1 MADPSSPV
9 VIIFSFQFITVLSA
23 LAYIKTESIKQPSI
37 YICTNRNA
45 SNTRHLELIATY
57 LVPWC
62 EAKGYRC
69 KILFIDDSWSS
80 IPTPDLVITP
90 RIDHRLSVA
99 FVDQLRPPVLVETG
113 ESIGVEPRLY
123 TFKARHQ
130 RRKILERYQAEPYM
144 KAIVQAHVVS
154 VSSCHQDRL
163 RSLLQICADVKLS
176 MAQSATAMAGHH
188 VAIGSD
194 QHEYVLLL
202 FPYLAQKN
210 QFLRNLSRLRY
221 RISKV
226 RFRLLKTCHRNW
238 LRSLKI
244 LRRRRLR
251 LARVFYA
258 LRQTLPPEEFHAS
271 TFLQPQVISPVVRQR
286 KGSSSP
292 LPHLAIQQAALFIR
306 RQHPASTETHSII
319 YLKPHPKN
327 LKQVDAIRDSLLRS
341 LDASGQYAVVPISAD
356 VPLEEFLSALPAD
369 FPFSRLTIIG
379 YGTNLLAAKLFLY
392 PSQGL
397 SIMLENGQSDLFRFF
412 YGCFEFLVFRSEF
425 LRKRHV
431 SRLLTSLNE
440 GLLSLPPTEG
450 SEV

>member
-23 LAYIKTESIKQPSI
+23 LAYIKSENIKQPNI

-57 LVPWC
+57 LLPWC
-62 EAKGYRC
+62 EAKGYTC

-80 IPTPDLVITP
+80 IPAPDLVITP

-113 ESIGVEPRLY
+113 ESIGVEPKLY
-123 TFKARHQ
+123 TFKARLQ
-130 RRKILERYQAEPYM
+130 RQKILERYQAEPYIKSM
-144 KAIVQAHVVS
+144 VQAHIVS
-154 VSSCHQDRL
+154 VSSCHLDRL
-163 RSLLQICADVKLS
+163 RALLQICDDVKLS
-176 MAQSATAMAGHH
+176 MAQSSVALAGYPLATGF
-188 VAIGSD
+188 D
-194 QHEYVLLL
+194 QHDHVLLL

-210 QFLRNLSRLRY
+210 QFLRNLSRLSY

-226 RFRLLKTCHRNW
+226 RYRYW
-238 LRSLKI
+238 LRSLKL
-244 LRRRRLR
+244 LRRGRLR
-251 LARVFYA
+251 LARGFYA

-271 TFLQPQVISPVVRQR
+271 RSLQPQVASPVVRQG

-306 RQHPASTETHSII
+306 HQHPASKETHSII

-327 LKQVDAIRDSLLRS
+327 FKQVDAIRDSLLRS
-341 LDASGQYAVVPISAD
+341 LDAPGQYAVITISAD

-369 FPFSRLTIIG
+369 FPFSRLKIIG
-379 YGTNLLAAKLFLY
+379 YGTNLLAAKIFLY

-397 SIMLENGQSDLFRFF
+397 ATMLENGQSDLFRFF

-440 GLLSLPPTEG
+440 GLLSLSPKEG